1 MWRSFSGEAG
11 IPPDKL
17 AVMMTGITGAHILS
31 TATSRKPIA
40 HSFATFSDFV
50 PWMPVKVG

>member
-1 MWRSFSGEAG
+1 MWRSFSVEAG